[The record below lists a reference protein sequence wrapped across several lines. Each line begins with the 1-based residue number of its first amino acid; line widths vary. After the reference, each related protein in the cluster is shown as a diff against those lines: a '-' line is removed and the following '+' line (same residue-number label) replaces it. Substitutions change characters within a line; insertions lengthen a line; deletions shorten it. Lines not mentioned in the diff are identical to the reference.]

1 MIADVLDG
9 AAHPLVGVD
18 HLLVMVAIGVVA
30 ATARDRRVALL
41 TPTGFVG
48 GMIAGAIP
56 ALLGFD
62 VPAVEVVVAASVAV
76 LGLLILTATHN
87 GHLWLPVLA
96 AAFGAVHG
104 HAHGTELPAG
114 ATPVAC
120 ITGFVVTTAALHLAG
135 YSVGARLR
143 RLPSARLAAGVAIVA
158 TGVGLL
164 LVG

>member
-9 AAHPLVGVD
+9 AVHPLIGVD

-30 ATARDRRVALL
+30 ATAHNRRVALL
-41 TPTGFVG
+41 TPGGFVG

-56 ALLGFD
+56 PLLGFD
-62 VPAVEVVVAASVAV
+62 APAVEVVVAASVAV
-76 LGLLILTATHN
+76 LGLLILTTTQT
-87 GHLWLPVLA
+87 GGLWLPVVA
-96 AAFGAVHG
+96 AVFGAVHG

-114 ATPVAC
+114 TTAVAY

-143 RLPSARLAAGVAIVA
+143 RLPSARLAAGVAIVTA
-158 TGVGLL
+158 GVGLP